1 MADIQ
6 TMERALKNAHSA
18 GDTAAAKKLAQAII
32 SARSQSQP
40 DFDPASVALPDINLA
55 EARAETNRREYENLP
70 MWQKPLV
77 ALDDMA
83 TIFGDSASY
92 GLVAKGAA
100 TVRSKLKGTPYE
112 KERAAMDRMVSDA
125 KDRAGGAGLAAS
137 IGGAVAVPAKLAAR
151 GVTFTNVPKVG
162 GLLGLTADGAAMGA
176 ADAFGHD
183 EDPAM
188 GAVSGGAFG
197 AGGQLV
203 GGLLGKVISPFKG
216 SPEREVA
223 AKFLKKEGV
232 DLTAGQRTGNKN
244 LRFAEGEMGG
254 SAATDFMEKQGE
266 QFTAAALKRVGTKAN
281 RATPDV
287 IDDTFNRI
295 GNDFEQLSSRNNLV
309 ADPQIAQDLT
319 RAAVDYGSV
328 VSPSLRAPVVENVID
343 DTLTLLQKQGFMDGR
358 AYQKHTSSLRTLAR
372 KTKEPELKSA
382 LNEIVESLDDAME
395 RSIAK
400 FNAQDLGA
408 WGKTRKQYRNL
419 MVVEQ
424 AATGAGEN
432 AATGLISP
440 SALRNATVQKHTR
453 RSYARGKGD
462 FAELARS
469 GEATMKALPDSGTAS
484 RLRANMLPHL
494 LGAGVGAGYGG
505 TEGGASGALIGG
517 IGGAVAPYAIGRGLL
532 SSAGRAY
539 LGNQAAGKIPLQTKQ
554 ALARML
560 AASGSSGLLGYQ

>member
-1 MADIQ
+1 MADD
-6 TMERALKNAHSA
+6 ALK
-18 GDTAAAKKLAQAII
+18 AAAQKELLRRAAQAEL
-32 SARSQSQP
+32 S
-40 DFDPASVALPDINLA
+40 
-55 EARAETNRREYENLP
+55 RRE
-70 MWQKPLV
+70 
-77 ALDDMA
+77 A
-83 TIFGDSASY
+83 
-92 GLVAKGAA
+92 AKGAA
-100 TVRSKLKGTPYE
+100 PSKGADSWADTAFRMTPLGVAKDLYGAATDPMGALQKVDDSVRTLANGMSFGFADKLAGKMNATGTE
-112 KERAAMDRMVSDA
+112 AERNRSTAAKERLGTTGDA
-125 KDRAGGAGLAAS
+125 IEMLGMMAPTSRLAQMGVTATRLP
-137 IGGAVAVPAKLAAR
+137 GAVGKY
-151 GVTFTNVPKVG
+151 G
-162 GLLGLTADGAAMGA
+162 GLLLDGAAMGA

-319 RAAVDYGSV
+319 RVAVDYGSV
-328 VSPSLRAPVVENVID
+328 VAPFLRAPVVENVID

-517 IGGAVAPYAIGRGLL
+517 LGGAVAPYAIGRGLL

>member
-1 MADIQ
+1 MAND
-6 TMERALKNAHSA
+6 ALKAAAQKELLRRAAQAELSRREAANGAAPNKGADSWA
-18 GDTAAAKKLAQAII
+18 DTAF
-32 SARSQSQP
+32 RM
-40 DFDPASVALPDINLA
+40 
-55 EARAETNRREYENLP
+55 T
-70 MWQKPLV
+70 PL
-77 ALDDMA
+77 
-83 TIFGDSASY
+83 G
-92 GLVAKGAA
+92 VAKDLYGAA
-100 TVRSKLKGTPYE
+100 TDPMGALQKVDDSVRTLANGMSFGFADKLAGKMNATGTE
-112 KERAAMDRMVSDA
+112 AERNRSTAAKERLGTTGDA
-125 KDRAGGAGLAAS
+125 IEMLGMMAPTSRLAQMGVTATRLP
-137 IGGAVAVPAKLAAR
+137 GAVGKY
-151 GVTFTNVPKVG
+151 G
-162 GLLGLTADGAAMGA
+162 GLLLDGAAMGA

-319 RAAVDYGSV
+319 RVDVDYGSV
-328 VSPSLRAPVVENVID
+328 VAPFLRAPVVKNVID

-517 IGGAVAPYAIGRGLL
+517 LGGAVAPYAIGRGIL

>member
-1 MADIQ
+1 MAND
-6 TMERALKNAHSA
+6 ALK
-18 GDTAAAKKLAQAII
+18 AAAQKELLRRAAQAEL
-32 SARSQSQP
+32 S
-40 DFDPASVALPDINLA
+40 
-55 EARAETNRREYENLP
+55 RRE
-70 MWQKPLV
+70 
-77 ALDDMA
+77 
-83 TIFGDSASY
+83 AS
-92 GLVAKGAA
+92 KGAA
-100 TVRSKLKGTPYE
+100 PSKGADSWADTAFRMTPLGVAKDLYGAATDPMGALQKVDDSVRTLANGMSFGFADKLAGKMNATGTE
-112 KERAAMDRMVSDA
+112 AERNRSTAAKERLGTTGDA
-125 KDRAGGAGLAAS
+125 VEMLGMMAPTSRLAQMGVTATRLP
-137 IGGAVAVPAKLAAR
+137 GAVGKY
-151 GVTFTNVPKVG
+151 G
-162 GLLGLTADGAAMGA
+162 GLLLDGAAMGA

-319 RAAVDYGSV
+319 RVDVDYGSV
-328 VSPSLRAPVVENVID
+328 VAPFLRAPVVENVID